1 MRLSLPIRLL
11 LLGAPGA
18 GKGTQTSKL
27 LKTFPEIQSLSSG
40 DTLRAEISKGSSLGN
55 QASLFINSGK
65 LVPDAIMVGLITGE
79 LSQNQWLNGNTSW
92 LLDGFPRTQLQAEK
106 LDDVLR
112 EQSAEL
118 NLVVELDVNQSVILQ
133 RVEARWIHLPS
144 GRVYNL
150 DYNPPK
156 VPFKDD
162 ITGEPLLKR
171 SDDTAE
177 VFQKRLDSYNN
188 EISPLKEYY
197 EKRGILATISGDTSD
212 IIFPQLK
219 QLVEKRFT

>member
-65 LVPDAIMVGLITGE
+65 LVPDAIMVGLITGQ

-92 LLDGFPRTQLQAEK
+92 LLDGFPRTQLQAEN

-197 EKRGILATISGDTSD
+197 EKRGILATVSGDTSD